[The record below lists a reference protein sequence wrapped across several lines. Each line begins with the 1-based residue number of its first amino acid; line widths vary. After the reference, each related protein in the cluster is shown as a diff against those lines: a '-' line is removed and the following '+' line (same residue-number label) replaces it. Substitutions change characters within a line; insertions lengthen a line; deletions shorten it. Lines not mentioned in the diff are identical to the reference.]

1 LVDVIRTNR
10 DRAVL
15 KDFKMSAAT
24 VENDMKLDLNG
35 WVDLLV
41 DIKFPILDVTA
52 KSVVAMNSS
61 TGMSVDRF
69 CDSMLHDPGTVLTM
83 LRWANSLP
91 RGRLSSE
98 VTTLESATMMIG
110 LDKIKHL
117 PREMTALKLPAED
130 EHMRAYIHV
139 ACRAFH
145 AGYQAYD
152 WASRRADMVPKESFV
167 AGFMHNIGAMAILL
181 NGGDEINKIR
191 DVMENDDMSAD
202 EAQYLILG
210 FSLKQLSHALA
221 VRWKLPELVV
231 ESLMADK
238 ASNPRVYGVM
248 LACQL
253 ARVAE
258 SGWYSLEMMDC
269 MQSISEYLELG
280 LDRTT
285 WIAHQNAI
293 DAARESEWYQVIPAA
308 ALLPRIPEFDLD
320 CEGNPI
326 IPEDEHELQ
335 HFCLM
340 PQTQVYNDIIENI
353 RSAASLIDI
362 GALMTLSM
370 RAMHDGLGLNRV
382 VFAMLEGVEHDE
394 LKARYMMGTDND
406 PEFNQFGISLIPV
419 NLFTHVMKKAQSIW
433 LNDGNKEKYLKLV
446 PNKLKDII
454 RTDSFFAGSV
464 FVDGKPIGMFYA
476 DRHTKDCHL
485 DEMTYKRFKVLIQLV
500 GKAIEAQRA
509 AKK

>member
-1 LVDVIRTNR
+1 
-10 DRAVL
+10 
-15 KDFKMSAAT
+15 MST
-24 VENDMKLDLNG
+24 VTAKNDNKRDLNG
-35 WVDLLV
+35 WVDLLA
-41 DIKFPILDVTA
+41 DIKFPILDVTS
-52 KSVVAMNSS
+52 KSVVAMKST

-110 LDKIKHL
+110 LEKIKSL
-117 PREMTALKLPAED
+117 PDKMTLLTLPAED

-152 WASRRADMVPKESFV
+152 WACRRADMVPKESFV

-181 NGGDEINKIR
+181 NGGDEINQIR
-191 DVMENDDMSAD
+191 DVIANDDMSAD
-202 EAQYLILG
+202 EAQYLVLG

-221 VRWKLPELVV
+221 VKWKLPELVV
-231 ESLMADK
+231 DSLMADK
-238 ASNPRVYGVM
+238 ATNPRVYGVM

-253 ARVAE
+253 ARLAE
-258 SGWYSLEMMDC
+258 SGWYSPEMMEC
-269 MQSISEYLELG
+269 TQSISEYLELG
-280 LDRTT
+280 HDRTT
-285 WIAHQNAI
+285 SIIHQNAI
-293 DAARESEWYQVIPAA
+293 SAARESEWYQVIPAA

-326 IPEDEHELQ
+326 IKQDDHEQ
-335 HFCLM
+335 HHFCLM
-340 PQTQVYNDIIENI
+340 PQLGVYNDLVENI
-353 RSAASLIDI
+353 RSAASLIDLST
-362 GALMTLSM
+362 LMTLVM

-394 LKARYMMGTDND
+394 LKARYMTGTDND
-406 PEFNQFGISLIPV
+406 PEFNQFKIILVPV

-433 LNDGNKEKYLKLV
+433 LNDDNKDKYLKLV
-446 PNKLKDII
+446 PENFKEII

-464 FVDGKPIGMFYA
+464 FVDQKPIGMFYA
-476 DRHTKDCHL
+476 DRHTKDCQL
-485 DEMTYKRFKVLIQLV
+485 DEMSYKRFKVLIQLV
-500 GKAIEAQRA
+500 GKAIEVQRA
-509 AKK
+509 VKK